1 MLSVRFTV
9 TSVWQAKAK
18 TKACKQAF
26 HRRNYFPLLESCEE
40 KYFEETDLHRENECE
55 TYVLTNA
62 KIACFPMKNSSF
74 YLSWFRCPI
83 QHNKP
88 TLLAM
93 PRFGREVRL
102 NSL

>member
-1 MLSVRFTV
+1 
-9 TSVWQAKAK
+9 
-18 TKACKQAF
+18 
-26 HRRNYFPLLESCEE
+26 LLESCEE
-40 KYFEETDLHRENECE
+40 KYFEETDLYRENECE

-62 KIACFPMKNSSF
+62 KNACFPMKNSGF
-74 YLSWFRCPI
+74 YLSWFSCPI

-93 PRFGREVRL
+93 PRFGREVRQ